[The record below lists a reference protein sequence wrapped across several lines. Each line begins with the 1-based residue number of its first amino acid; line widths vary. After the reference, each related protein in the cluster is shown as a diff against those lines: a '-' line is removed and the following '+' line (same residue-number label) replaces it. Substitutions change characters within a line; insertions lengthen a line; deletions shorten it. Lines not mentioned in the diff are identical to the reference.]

1 MLLVLRLLLA
11 FSEDVVDVMLVAVE
25 AQVGAGWR
33 CELEVVR
40 VVAEAAVDCTIITFG
55 FELKLMILP

>member
-1 MLLVLRLLLA
+1 MLLVLRLLLS

-25 AQVGAGWR
+25 AQVGAGRR

-55 FELKLMILP
+55 FKLSLMILP